1 MNSEHIDRP
10 AVLAEVNAA
19 FYRYEQA
26 LISNDINVL
35 DELFWHDARTVRYG
49 ATESLYGIDEIRD
62 FRQRRPANGLERM
75 LENTQI
81 TTFGEDMAVAS
92 TEFHRPGSNR
102 KGRQMQTWV
111 KLPCGWRIVAAHV
124 SLLDAP

>member
-1 MNSEHIDRP
+1 MNNEHIDRP

-26 LISNDINVL
+26 LISNDIDVL

-62 FRQRRPANGLERM
+62 FRQRRPANGLERL

-102 KGRQMQTWV
+102 RGRKMQTWV

>member
-26 LISNDINVL
+26 LISNDIDVL

-62 FRQRRPANGLERM
+62 FRQRRPANGLERL

-81 TTFGEDMAVAS
+81 TTFGEDIAVAS

-102 KGRQMQTWV
+102 RGRQMQTWV

>member
-26 LISNDINVL
+26 LISNDIDVL

-62 FRQRRPANGLERM
+62 FRQRRPANGLQRL

-102 KGRQMQTWV
+102 RGRQMQTWV

-124 SLLDAP
+124 SLLDAS

>member
-1 MNSEHIDRP
+1 MNNEHIDRP

-26 LISNDINVL
+26 LISNDIDVL

-62 FRQRRPANGLERM
+62 FRQRRPANGLERL

-102 KGRQMQTWV
+102 RGRQMQTWV

-124 SLLDAP
+124 SLLDTP

>member
-1 MNSEHIDRP
+1 MNNEHIDRP

-26 LISNDINVL
+26 LISNDIDVL

-62 FRQRRPANGLERM
+62 FRQRRPANGLERL

-92 TEFHRPGSNR
+92 TEFHRPGGKCKPGSNC
-102 KGRQMQTWV
+102 
-111 KLPCGWRIVAAHV
+111 PVAGA
-124 SLLDAP
+124 S

>member
-26 LISNDINVL
+26 LISNDIDVL

-62 FRQRRPANGLERM
+62 FRQRRPANGLERL

-81 TTFGEDMAVAS
+81 TTFGEDIAVAS

-102 KGRQMQTWV
+102 RGRQMQTWV

-124 SLLDAP
+124 SLLDAS

>member
-26 LISNDINVL
+26 LTSNDIDVL

-62 FRQRRPANGLERM
+62 FRQRRPANGLERL

-102 KGRQMQTWV
+102 RGRQMQTWV